1 MESSLI
7 ATNDEL
13 RNLSEMARQADP
25 QGRHRI
31 ELNVRDVSQLFNSMD
46 PSPFHEKDLDHDAE
60 EFIISWAQEF
70 HRKEPLEL
78 VVHLEK
84 FPSGREPKRLIEDA
98 VHNYFAYRTRLNRL
112 EFRRLMK
119 QGRTSL
125 LVGLLFLSLCLL
137 ASDYL
142 SSYRPGTWLNVAL
155 QSLSIAGW
163 VAMARPLEIY
173 LYEWWPLRRRGQ
185 IFEKLSHIPVAVQK
199 RAEIET

>member
-13 RNLSEMARQADP
+13 RNLSEMARQADSP
-25 QGRHRI
+25 GRHRI

-70 HRKEPLEL
+70 HSKDPREL
-78 VVHLEK
+78 VVPLQN
-84 FPSGREPKRLIEDA
+84 FPPRPEPKRLIEDP

-119 QGRTSL
+119 QGRASL
-125 LVGLLFLSLCLL
+125 LVG
-137 ASDYL
+137 
-142 SSYRPGTWLNVAL
+142 
-155 QSLSIAGW
+155 
-163 VAMARPLEIY
+163 
-173 LYEWWPLRRRGQ
+173 
-185 IFEKLSHIPVAVQK
+185 
-199 RAEIET
+199 